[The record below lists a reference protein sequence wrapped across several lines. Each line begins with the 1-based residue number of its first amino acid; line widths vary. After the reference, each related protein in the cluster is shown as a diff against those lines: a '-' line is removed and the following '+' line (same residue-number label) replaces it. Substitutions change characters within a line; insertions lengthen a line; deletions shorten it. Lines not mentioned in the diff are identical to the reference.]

1 MQTTKRPSILT
12 GAVVGALLT
21 APLTAIFFLGDTV
34 ASLALVPLDI
44 FDWLARTL
52 PGGLVTFGIDRMID
66 VITGLNLGRLD
77 TAAKTSEQLMGIGF
91 FIVLG
96 AAIGALFFAFMRRTP
111 LIDGLPGLIVGLAF
125 GIPSLLI
132 SFSVNVTSAAS
143 PVVNVIWI
151 MVLFVGWGLALQWVY
166 RDLSDLPEEKPASP
180 APVETDAAVPAAEM
194 KRLSRRQFL
203 LRVGGATA
211 SITVVGAGLSAMLN
225 SESSPSPA
233 STGSSPTPS
242 GANNQTAA
250 ASPITSDDFDP
261 APGTRPE
268 YTPLDEHYR
277 IDISTRPPE
286 INASTWQLAF
296 GGLVANEMSFSLSDL
311 RENYEPV
318 DQFIT
323 LSCISNSVGGSLIST
338 TRWTGVPLQ
347 TILDEVQP
355 SPDAGYLRIESADN
369 FFEFLSLE
377 LVREDPRIMLCYAWD
392 GQPLRQK
399 HGFPLRVY
407 IPNLYGMKQPK
418 WITRI
423 TAVEDWEPGYWVV
436 RGWSATAEVR
446 TTSVIDTIAI
456 DSVYEADGQQYVP
469 MGGIAYSGAR
479 GISKVEVRVDD
490 GEWQEARL
498 RTPLSETTWV
508 IWRYDWPFEE
518 GRHTFTVR
526 TFEADGTPQIAD
538 INPRRPDGA
547 TGLHSVET
555 RV

>member
-1 MQTTKRPSILT
+1 
-12 GAVVGALLT
+12 
-21 APLTAIFFLGDTV
+21 
-34 ASLALVPLDI
+34 
-44 FDWLARTL
+44 
-52 PGGLVTFGIDRMID
+52 
-66 VITGLNLGRLD
+66 
-77 TAAKTSEQLMGIGF
+77 
-91 FIVLG
+91 
-96 AAIGALFFAFMRRTP
+96 
-111 LIDGLPGLIVGLAF
+111 
-125 GIPSLLI
+125 
-132 SFSVNVTSAAS
+132 
-143 PVVNVIWI
+143 
-151 MVLFVGWGLALQWVY
+151 
-166 RDLSDLPEEKPASP
+166 
-180 APVETDAAVPAAEM
+180 
-194 KRLSRRQFL
+194 
-203 LRVGGATA
+203 
-211 SITVVGAGLSAMLN
+211 
-225 SESSPSPA
+225 
-233 STGSSPTPS
+233 
-242 GANNQTAA
+242 
-250 ASPITSDDFDP
+250 
-261 APGTRPE
+261 
-268 YTPLDEHYR
+268 
-277 IDISTRPPE
+277 
-286 INASTWQLAF
+286 
-296 GGLVANEMSFSLSDL
+296 
-311 RENYEPV
+311 
-318 DQFIT
+318 
-323 LSCISNSVGGSLIST
+323 
-338 TRWTGVPLQ
+338 
-347 TILDEVQP
+347 
-355 SPDAGYLRIESADN
+355 
-369 FFEFLSLE
+369 LSLE